1 MWGVFQGRVQ
11 PDREHLNQVGD
22 VAAQTSR
29 STEKL
34 LILGGLPGVG
44 PIALGAVLRHP
55 EFESREIEDIGE
67 INPVVAKA
75 LATPGALAEAEKRA
89 ARNLQAA
96 GEDDAV
102 VLSPADAEYPAL
114 LAETHD
120 RPSFLYVKGNL
131 APTREK
137 PVGVIGTR
145 EPTHHGTIIAR
156 RITTYF
162 AERGWSIVSGLALGT
177 DGISHEAAL
186 DAGGHTVAVLAH
198 GLDTI
203 APKRHTRLAER
214 ILASGGAWVTEYPYG
229 TAPYGPNFVKR
240 DRIQAGLARAI
251 ILIQTDVLGGS
262 LHATRAA
269 LDYGRMVAYPVPTAA
284 DVARSEPKIQG
295 ILKLHRSD
303 RSALTDFLRCREDAL
318 AGLRA
323 VESREDYA
331 DLEQTIESWVSFKWR
346 SQDLFGHQPV

>member
-1 MWGVFQGRVQ
+1 M
-11 PDREHLNQVGD
+11 
-22 VAAQTSR
+22 T
-29 STEKL
+29 
-34 LILGGLPGVG
+34 
-44 PIALGAVLRHP
+44 LGAVIRHP
-55 EFESREIEDIGE
+55 EFHSREVEELGE
-67 INPVVAKA
+67 LHPAVAKGMA
-75 LATPGALAEAEKRA
+75 SPGALAEAERRA
-89 ARNLQAA
+89 EQNIRVTEAD
-96 GEDDAV
+96 GAV
-102 VLSPADAEYPAL
+102 VLSPVDAGYPAL

-131 APTREK
+131 GPTREK

-145 EPTHHGTIIAR
+145 EPTHHGRIIAR

-162 AERGWSIVSGLALGT
+162 AERGWSVVSGLALGT

-203 APKRHTRLAER
+203 APKRHTKLAER
-214 ILASGGAWVTEYPYG
+214 ILISGGAWVSEYPHG

-269 LDYGRMVAYPVPTAA
+269 LDYGRLVAYPVPTPA
-284 DVARSEPKIQG
+284 DVSRSEPKIQG

-303 RSALTDFLRCREDAL
+303 RRELTEFLRCREDAL

-323 VESREDYA
+323 IESREDYA
-331 DLEQTIESWVSFKWR
+331 ALEQTMEAWVSFQWR
-346 SQDLFGHQPV
+346 AQDLFGRQPV